1 MSLGIRC
8 LRDLAIKRS
17 ILSIVFKKSPQDF
30 NLAIRSFQ
38 TNVVKLSAAQNPNNE
53 LKDRFNNNAKTKEPI
68 VDDDDEDSFE
78 HIRNM
83 DQLKLA
89 VLKKYINDEEK
100 YNGKL
105 IYVGGLTSQLK
116 MAKILSLSSR

>member
-1 MSLGIRC
+1 MSSGIRC
-8 LRDLAIKRS
+8 LRNLYTKRS
-17 ILSIVFKKSPQDF
+17 LLLAVQKSPQNF
-30 NLAIRSFQ
+30 NLTIRSFQ
-38 TNVVKLSAAQNPNNE
+38 TNVVKLANNPNQ
-53 LKDRFNNNAKTKEPI
+53 LKDQFNTRAKSKEP
-68 VDDDDEDSFE
+68 VVEDEDDDDSFE

-83 DQLKLA
+83 DQLKRA
-89 VLKKYINDEEK
+89 VLQKYINDEEK